1 MLLLQPSPFH
11 STMQRSK
18 TGCAPWGF
26 NARGHL
32 TQQDPKKI
40 IGSAQGELKIVK
52 VRCFSWT
59 PVRLHHMKWILHGY
73 QSYQWFQWPMIYY
86 FILYQQIHM
95 YWPGLSQVST
105 YRRRPVLP
113 TKCQKKNGAIVSCR
127 SLIFNDRWC
136 AYVTACSIYIYI
148 CIWNWT
154 TRNNNLGSFQFG
166 VCSWTFFVF
175 QGWVQPVQHD
185 IIAGSCPIMKT
196 GLTKFR
202 TCRWLWNISIG
213 GQHFCRVD

>member
-113 TKCQKKNGAIVSCR
+113 TIKCQKKNGAIVSCR

-136 AYVTACSIYIYI
+136 AYVTACSIYIYMYMELDHQKQQPRKLSVWGMFMDI
-148 CIWNWT
+148 LCFPGVGTAGT
-154 TRNNNLGSFQFG
+154 TWYNSRILSNNENRF
-166 VCSWTFFVF
+166 
-175 QGWVQPVQHD
+175 D
-185 IIAGSCPIMKT
+185 
-196 GLTKFR
+196 
-202 TCRWLWNISIG
+202 
-213 GQHFCRVD
+213 